1 MDGRDTSDDIDL
13 SDRRVVALLA
23 TTVEFV
29 TGDAATITAVNQLPI
44 AEGSSGAAL
53 SRVDVTYTTRHLA
66 SASIGL
72 VLKMCSDIEL
82 AVLLRL
88 QAAHPR
94 HTPYIQSSPIRAS
107 DQTLTCLQDLGA
119 NYRPD
124 SLSEISADLQQNEA
138 QALADIHTQNL
149 DTELDWLPEAGR
161 EYYAWTIEEQFFRPA
176 WQTALADPRFRE
188 RFASSLNVVE
198 QAASTTIEEMTELSA
213 VAEWR
218 TLVHTDINPSNVL
231 IVDGQ
236 PYIIDWGTARQGP
249 LFLDLP
255 HHLSTRAQAEDY
267 RVALSQ
273 RGLPTPTPSPT
284 PTGPLHATQGCATC
298 GGPSQPGRTTPEW
311 TVGST
316 TTCA

>member
-23 TTVEFV
+23 ATVEFV

-44 AEGSSGAAL
+44 PEGSSGAAL
-53 SRVDVTYTTRHLA
+53 SRVDVTYTTRHVA

-149 DTELDWLPEAGR
+149 DTELDWRCRRRAVNTTPGQSRNSSSALPGR
-161 EYYAWTIEEQFFRPA
+161 QR
-176 WQTALADPRFRE
+176 
-188 RFASSLNVVE
+188 
-198 QAASTTIEEMTELSA
+198 
-213 VAEWR
+213 WR
-218 TLVHTDINPSNVL
+218 TRGSVSASPPPSM
-231 IVDGQ
+231 
-236 PYIIDWGTARQGP
+236 W
-249 LFLDLP
+249 
-255 HHLSTRAQAEDY
+255 LSR
-267 RVALSQ
+267 RRRRLS
-273 RGLPTPTPSPT
+273 R
-284 PTGPLHATQGCATC
+284 
-298 GGPSQPGRTTPEW
+298 R
-311 TVGST
+311 
-316 TTCA
+316 